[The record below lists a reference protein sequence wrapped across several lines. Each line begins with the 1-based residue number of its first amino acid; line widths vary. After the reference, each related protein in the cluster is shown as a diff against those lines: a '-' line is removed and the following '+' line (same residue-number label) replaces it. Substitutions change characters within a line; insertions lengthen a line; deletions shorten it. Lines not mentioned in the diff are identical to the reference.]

1 MNRSRRQRIQNA
13 VDEYLTKLEEIKEN
27 LINELTEVKDE
38 EEEAYYNM
46 PESLQDGEKGEAM
59 QGAIDALDYA
69 ISEIEEE
76 PDFSELCEACGLIC

>member
-38 EEEAYYNM
+38 EE
-46 PESLQDGEKGEAM
+46 
-59 QGAIDALDYA
+59 
-69 ISEIEEE
+69 
-76 PDFSELCEACGLIC
+76 PDFSDLYEACGLIC